1 MASTKSQLE
10 NLIYRKHEIGSVPI
24 SDLRQP
30 SASEKTTMNNIVNE
44 LMGYILTK
52 HS

>member
-1 MASTKSQLE
+1 MAITKSQLE
-10 NLIYRKHEIGSVPI
+10 NLIYRKYEIGSAPI